1 MRFRSTTIPLAT
13 YRAISLFN
21 LYVILLY
28 FAGDLTLYIH
38 PRYISFTLIFNVLS
52 LIACSTGFA
61 VSAYRAVTVLS
72 YKPADVSAGTT
83 TGEPPGETSNETSP
97 ARWITWRP
105 SFTFFVAAL
114 LLGAAYLLPAS
125 PLSSDTA
132 HQRADNLNADAT
144 ATPASPPDSHA
155 GQPGQANASLGAL
168 SEFSWEEAA
177 GPNPGRGLQEG
188 TPVDAVGFVF
198 QPEGAPD
205 GTFYVS
211 RFVVTCCAVDARPIG
226 IPVHS
231 PGWQQKFEEDAWVR
245 VRGSFASSPVVGGA
259 LIVEPTDLEPTE
271 QPRNPYVS

>member
-1 MRFRSTTIPLAT
+1 MRFRSTATIPLAT
-13 YRAISLFN
+13 YGAISLFN

-38 PRYISFTLIFNVLS
+38 PRYVLFTLIFNAFS

-61 VSAYRAVTVLS
+61 VCAYRTMSVLS
-72 YKPADVSAGTT
+72 YTTADTT
-83 TGEPPGETSNETSP
+83 TGDSPGGTSHEPSNETP
-97 ARWITWRP
+97 LVQRITWRP
-105 SFTFFVAAL
+105 SFTFLVAAL
-114 LLGAAYLLPAS
+114 LLGVAYLLPAS
-125 PLSSDTA
+125 PLSSGTA
-132 HQRADNLNADAT
+132 HQRADNLNTGA
-144 ATPASPPDSHA
+144 ASPLSPSA
-155 GQPGQANASLGAL
+155 GQASKTSAPVGAIP
-168 SEFSWEEAA
+168 EFSWEEAA